1 MRGYPWHPALVHF
14 PIACWILATLVDLV
28 EKFKAIPP
36 IENLQWAGVTQLL
49 LWAGVLLA
57 VPAMIAVLRDYL
69 RLPDELQASRELSRH
84 ILLMGTAWLLFL
96 ASAVWRTRSGEFG
109 SAPSAEMALLELAG
123 CACLIAGGHYAG
135 VIVFERM
142 AGWRR

>member
-1 MRGYPWHPALVHF
+1 MRGRPWHPALVHF
-14 PIACWILATLVDLV
+14 PVACWILATLVDV
-28 EKFKAIPP
+28 VAKFRAIPP
-36 IENLQWAGVTQLL
+36 IDNLQWASMSQLL

-57 VPAMIAVLRDYL
+57 VPTAAAGLRDYL
-69 RLPDELQASRELSRH
+69 RLPDELQASRELFRH
-84 ILLMGTAWLLFL
+84 IILMGSAALLFL
-96 ASAVWRTRSGEFG
+96 VAALWRARSGAFD
-109 SAPSAEMALLELAG
+109 SAPTAAMVMLELAG